1 MSQAAEAAASSEA
14 LDCGNAI
21 LDNQGRPAP
30 GRRELDAAAERVHGQ
45 AHQTP
50 VLTSR
55 TLDACLGASVF
66 FKCENLQRV
75 GAFKFRGAFNVVASL
90 SAEERRQGF
99 ITHSSGNHA
108 QALSLAAQLFDAPA
122 TIVMPENAPAVK
134 KAAVKGYGARIVEC
148 APTQQ
153 SREETAAQLL
163 EEQGGHFVSPYD
175 DARIIAGASTV
186 ARELLDE
193 VPELD
198 MILVPVGGGGIA
210 SGTALITGE
219 LSPETRVFGCE
230 PSGADDAALSYES
243 GRRQT
248 LAAPDTICDGLR
260 ASTSELTFSILHQGL
275 AGIVR
280 VSDETTIRAMRFLW
294 ERMKM
299 VVEASGAIG
308 CGALFGALEAT
319 GEDLAGRRIGVI
331 LTGGNVDLQHL
342 PWQ

>member
-1 MSQAAEAAASSEA
+1 MSQVAEAVASGGILE
-14 LDCGNAI
+14 DVNPI

-30 GRRELDAAAERVHGQ
+30 GRAELDAAAKRVHGH
-45 AHQTP
+45 AHKTP
-50 VLTSR
+50 VMTSR

-90 SAEERRQGF
+90 SAEERQKGF

-108 QALSLAAQLFDAPA
+108 QALSLAAQLFEAPA

-153 SREETAAQLL
+153 SREETAARLL

-175 DARIIAGASTV
+175 DARIIAGASTA

-193 VPELD
+193 VPDLD
-198 MILVPVGGGGIA
+198 MILVPVGGGGLA
-210 SGTALITGE
+210 CGTALITAE
-219 LSPETRVFGCE
+219 LSSETRVFGCE
-230 PSGADDAALSYES
+230 PSGADDAALSFES
-243 GRRQT
+243 GHRQT

-260 ASTSELTFSILHQGL
+260 ASTSDLTFSILQGL

-294 ERMKM
+294 ERTKM
-299 VVEASGAIG
+299 VVETSGAIG
-308 CGALFGALEAT
+308 CGALFGALEAS

-331 LTGGNVDLQHL
+331 LTGGNVDLQRL